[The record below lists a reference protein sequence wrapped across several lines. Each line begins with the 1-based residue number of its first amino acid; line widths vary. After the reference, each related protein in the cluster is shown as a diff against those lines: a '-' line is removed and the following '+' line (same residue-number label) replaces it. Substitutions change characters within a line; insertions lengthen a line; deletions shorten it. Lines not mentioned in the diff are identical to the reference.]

1 MSLEAGSNEIYNVQR
16 TLNCL
21 VKYLLSLNVH
31 CWLQWNVNILSM
43 RISSLHTVTIF
54 TGSDSLELAI
64 ISTKDVNIR
73 INKYLCTFLAM
84 TASVILL
91 VNVLVIR

>member
-1 MSLEAGSNEIYNVQR
+1 MEHH
-16 TLNCL
+16 
-21 VKYLLSLNVH
+21 KD
-31 CWLQWNVNILSM
+31 
-43 RISSLHTVTIF
+43 LHTVTIF

>member
-1 MSLEAGSNEIYNVQR
+1 MPLRIIKG
-16 TLNCL
+16 
-21 VKYLLSLNVH
+21 
-31 CWLQWNVNILSM
+31 WNIT
-43 RISSLHTVTIF
+43 RY
-54 TGSDSLELAI
+54 SLELAI

-73 INKYLCTFLAM
+73 INNYLCTFLAV

>member
-1 MSLEAGSNEIYNVQR
+1 MEHH
-16 TLNCL
+16 
-21 VKYLLSLNVH
+21 KD
-31 CWLQWNVNILSM
+31 
-43 RISSLHTVTIF
+43 LHTVTIF

-73 INKYLCTFLAM
+73 INNYLCTFLAM

-91 VNVLVIR
+91 VNILVIR